1 MLEELNETVF
11 GDLVLK
17 SGKPVVVEVYTST
30 CPNCKALDPIF
41 EETAK
46 ENKALADF
54 YRLSADNYLQL
65 AKKHKVLGVPTL
77 LYFSH
82 GVLVDRKAGVSSKR
96 SILKRLRP
104 ILDYTRGKAENN
116 VLKGWI
122 RWPFRKM

>member
-1 MLEELNETVF
+1 MLEELNEIVF

-17 SGKPVVVEVYTST
+17 SLKPVVVEVYTST

-41 EETAK
+41 EETAR
-46 ENKALADF
+46 ENQIIADF

-65 AKKHKVLGVPTL
+65 ARKHKVLGVPTL

-82 GVLVDRKAGVSSKR
+82 GVLVDRKAGVSSKK

-104 ILDYTRGKAENN
+104 ILDYTQEKAENN
-116 VLKGWI
+116 VLKGWV